1 MPVGIGG
8 ASYSPTASLTLDAQ
22 WTAIPTDVYSYAPG
36 GGTGSAPASGLG
48 LDGTT
53 ITLVANTFTR
63 AGYGFAGWND
73 GTTTH
78 AGGAS
83 YALASDGGA
92 IVFTAQWTAEVPS
105 ALPEAP
111 WTFGLPII
119 GLISAGTFT
128 WASRRR
134 TVAGS

>member
-1 MPVGIGG
+1 MDRHTHRRLQLCPRRGHRKC
-8 ASYSPTASLTLDAQ
+8 
-22 WTAIPTDVYSYAPG
+22 
-36 GGTGSAPASGLG
+36 TGFGLA
-48 LDGTT
+48 DGTT
-53 ITLVANTFTR
+53 ITLAANTFTR

-92 IVFTAQWTAEVPS
+92 IVFTAQWTAQVPS

-134 TVAGS
+134 SVARS